1 MREKCGKTTD
11 RKGMETSQLIALLRD
26 LGLCPQL
33 LSIQQQKVPFE
44 LLQNFHILL
53 AWEVLFS
60 HTCPLSGGV

>member
-1 MREKCGKTTD
+1 MREKCGKTTG
-11 RKGMETSQLIALLRD
+11 RKGMETSQLIALLCD

-33 LSIQQQKVPFE
+33 LSIQQQKVQFE
-44 LLQNFHILL
+44 LLQNFHVLL